1 MPMIKQRTLV
11 KPVHATGIG
20 LHSGNKVTIALK
32 PAPVNTGVVF
42 HRVDLDPIAT
52 IPARADLVRDT
63 MLCTGLVNE
72 HEQGQR
78 IATVEH
84 ILSAVAA
91 LGIDNLVIEVD
102 APEIPIMDGS
112 SSPFVFLL
120 QSAGIEEQSALKR
133 FLRIKETVRVEGD
146 DGKWAEL
153 RPNPAG
159 FKIDFA
165 IDFQHPAI
173 SGRNQSISMDF
184 DSLKYVK
191 ELSRAR
197 TFCFLRDVEFMQSQ
211 NLALGGSLDNAL
223 VLDDYRILNEE
234 GLRYDDEFVKHK
246 VLDAIGD
253 LSLTGHSILGH
264 LCAYKSG
271 HALNNQLARQL
282 LATPEAFEIVTF
294 DAQTADVPT
303 TYTQPIT
310 AF

>member
-1 MPMIKQRTLV
+1 MIKQRTLT

-20 LHSGNKVTIALK
+20 LHSGNKVTIALN
-32 PAPVNTGVVF
+32 PAPINTGIVF
-42 HRVDLDPIAT
+42 HRVDLSPMVV
-52 IPARADLVRDT
+52 IPARADLVKDT
-63 MLCTGLVNE
+63 TLCTGLVD
-72 HEQGQR
+72 EQGHR

-84 ILSAVAA
+84 LLSAVAA
-91 LGIDNLVIEVD
+91 LGLDNLIVEVD

-120 QSAGIEEQSALKR
+120 QSAGIQEQSALKR
-133 FLRIKETVRVEGD
+133 FIQIKQTVRVEAD
-146 DGKWAEL
+146 EGKWAEL

-173 SGRNQSISMDF
+173 AGRNQSISMDF
-184 DSLKYVK
+184 DSLKFVK

-197 TFCFLRDVEFMQSQ
+197 TFCFLHDVEFMQAH
-211 NLALGGSLDNAL
+211 NLALGGSLDNAI
-223 VLDDYRILNEE
+223 VLDDYRIMNDD
-234 GLRYDDEFVKHK
+234 GLRYEDEFVRHK

-253 LSLTGHSILGH
+253 LCLTGHSILGH

-271 HALNNQLARQL
+271 HALNNMLARQL
-282 LATPEAFEIVTF
+282 LATPEAYEVVTF
-294 DAQTADVPT
+294 DDEAAEVPM
-303 TYTQPIT
+303 TYSQPIQ

>member
-1 MPMIKQRTLV
+1 MIKQRTLA
-11 KPVHATGIG
+11 KPVKATGIG
-20 LHSGNKVTIALK
+20 LHSGNKVTIALN
-32 PAPVNTGVVF
+32 PAPVNTGIVF
-42 HRVDLDPIAT
+42 HRVDLDPIAV

-63 MLCTGLVNE
+63 MLCTGLANE
-72 HEQGQR
+72 NGQR

-84 ILSAVAA
+84 LLSAIAA
-91 LGIDNLVIEVD
+91 LGLDNVVIEVD
-102 APEIPIMDGS
+102 APEVPIMDGS

-120 QSAGIEEQSALKR
+120 QSAGFEEQNALKR

-146 DGKWAEL
+146 GGKWAEL

-159 FKIDFA
+159 FKIDFD

-173 SGRNQSISMDF
+173 AGRNQSLSMDF
-184 DSLKYVK
+184 DSLKFVK

-211 NLALGGSLDNAL
+211 NLALGGSLDNAI
-223 VLDDYRILNEE
+223 VLDEYRIINEE

-271 HALNNQLARQL
+271 HALNNMLARQL
-282 LATPEAFEIVTF
+282 LATPQAYEIVTF
-294 DAQTADVPT
+294 DDETADVPVA
-303 TYTQPIT
+303 YTQPIP